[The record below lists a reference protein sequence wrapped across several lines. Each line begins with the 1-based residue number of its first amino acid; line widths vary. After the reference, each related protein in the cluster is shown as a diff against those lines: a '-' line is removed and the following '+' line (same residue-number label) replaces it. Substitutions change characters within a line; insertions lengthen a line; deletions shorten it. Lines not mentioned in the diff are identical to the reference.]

1 MKRDAHSKSR
11 GREGRLLQEHPCLD
25 MASFGYPNSLVTRG
39 CDTFTNKGNEAQVH
53 HWSKSP
59 NRKDYVQM
67 QELWALAPLR
77 SE

>member
-25 MASFGYPNSLVTRG
+25 VAFFGYTNSL
-39 CDTFTNKGNEAQVH
+39 DTFTNKGSEAQVH

-59 NRKDYVQM
+59 NRKDSVQT
-67 QELWALAPLR
+67 QEL
-77 SE
+77 